1 MREKLYK
8 ILPLICLIYLIIGM
22 QNEGFT
28 QNTRDLRK
36 PNIEFENTY
45 YDYGIIFEGS
55 EEIAIFK
62 LKNKGNSPLVISNIE
77 TSCGCIMANWPK
89 DPILPN
95 QKGEIEIEYN
105 TNIIGEIKRSVLV
118 NTNDIDKQ
126 KIVLLLTGKIEKLI
140 N

>member
-1 MREKLYK
+1 
-8 ILPLICLIYLIIGM
+8 M